1 MPKGDPGPPLE
12 GLRVLDLSRMLAG
25 PFCTALLADLGA
37 EVVKV
42 EAPGRGDDARH
53 FAPFRRG
60 ESAYFMLIN
69 RGKKGLTLNLKDPR
83 GLALLKR
90 LAEGADVVVE
100 NFRPGVAARLG
111 VDFES
116 LRAVNA
122 RLVYA
127 SISGF
132 GQEGPLAQRPA
143 YDIIAQAMSG
153 LMSVTGEADG
163 PPTRV
168 GESYGDLCAG
178 LFAAW
183 AILAALHGRARSGRG
198 QHLDIAMTDSLLSMM
213 VTALSLQLYGD
224 APPQRIGNRHPMS
237 APYDAFPARDGHVI
251 VASANDAIFAR
262 LAQAIGRPDLPLDPR
277 FEDETARAAN
287 EPALRAVIAAWTQAR
302 SVAEAVAQLDDAGV
316 PAAPVLSVAEAIE
329 SEHVRMRG
337 LLATARHPVAGEVR
351 LVRQP
356 VLFSDAPRRAPA
368 PAPAPTLG
376 QHTDE
381 LLGALLDVAEIAALR
396 RDGVV

>member
-1 MPKGDPGPPLE
+1 VPKEDPAAPLA
-12 GLRVLDLSRMLAG
+12 GLRILDLSRMLAG

-37 EVVKV
+37 EVIKV

-53 FAPFRRG
+53 FAPFRGG

-69 RGKKGLTLNLKDPR
+69 RGKKSVTLNLKDRR
-83 GLALLKR
+83 GLAVLNT
-90 LAEGADVVVE
+90 LAASADVVVE

-111 VDFES
+111 VDYRS
-116 LRAVNA
+116 LRRLNP

-132 GQEGPLAQRPA
+132 GQDGPLAQRPA

-153 LMSVTGEADG
+153 LMSMTGAPDG

-168 GESYGDLCAG
+168 GESFGDLCAG
-178 LFAAW
+178 LFASW
-183 AILAALHGRARSGRG
+183 GILAALQGRAESGRG
-198 QHLDIAMTDSLLSMM
+198 QHLDIAMTDSLFSMM

-224 APPQRIGNRHPMS
+224 EPPRRIGNRHPMS
-237 APYDAFPARDGHVI
+237 APYDAYPAQDGHVI

-262 LAQAIGRPDLPLDPR
+262 LSEAIGRPELPSDQR
-277 FEDETARAAN
+277 FDSETRRAAN
-287 EPALRAVIAAWTQAR
+287 EPALRAVIAGWTGAR
-302 SVAEAVAQLDDAGV
+302 SVAEAVATLDAAGV
-316 PAAPVLSVAEAIE
+316 PAAPVLSVAEAVA
-329 SEHVRMRG
+329 SAHVRTRG
-337 LLATARHPVAGEVR
+337 LLTTAQHPAAGEIR

-356 VLFSDAPRRAPA
+356 VQFSDAPGRP

-381 LLGALLDVAEIAALR
+381 LLGDLLGAEAVGALR
-396 RDGVV
+396 RDGVI

>member
-1 MPKGDPGPPLE
+1 VPKNDPAAPLA
-12 GLRVLDLSRMLAG
+12 GLRILDLSRMLAG

-37 EVVKV
+37 EVIKV

-53 FAPFRRG
+53 FAPFLGG

-69 RGKKGLTLNLKDPR
+69 RGKKSVTLNLKDPR
-83 GLALLKR
+83 GLAVLNT
-90 LAEGADVVVE
+90 LAESADVVVE

-111 VDFES
+111 VDYES
-116 LRAVNA
+116 LRRLNP

-132 GQEGPLAQRPA
+132 GQDGPLSQRPA

-153 LMSVTGEADG
+153 LMSMTGAPDG

-178 LFAAW
+178 LFASW
-183 AILAALHGRARSGRG
+183 GILAALQGRAQTGRG
-198 QHLDIAMTDSLLSMM
+198 QHLDIAMTDSLFSMM

-224 APPQRIGNRHPMS
+224 TPPQRVGNRHPMS
-237 APYDAFPARDGHVI
+237 APYDAYPAQDGHVI
-251 VASANDAIFAR
+251 IASANDAIFSR
-262 LAQAIGRPDLPLDPR
+262 LAAAIGKPELPVDPR
-277 FEDETARAAN
+277 FENETRRAAN
-287 EPALRAVIAAWTQAR
+287 EPALRSVIIDWTGAHSVAAAVAALDAAGVPA
-302 SVAEAVAQLDDAGV
+302 SPVLSIAEAVA
-316 PAAPVLSVAEAIE
+316 
-329 SEHVRMRG
+329 SEHVRTRG
-337 LLATARHPVAGEVR
+337 LLATVQHPTAGEIR
-351 LVRQP
+351 LMRQP
-356 VLFSDAPRRAPA
+356 VQFLGAPRQT

-381 LLGALLDVAEIAALR
+381 LLGGLLGEEEIGALR
-396 RDGVV
+396 RDGVI

>member
-1 MPKGDPGPPLE
+1 MPKQDLTPPLS
-12 GLRVLDLSRMLAG
+12 GLRVLDVSRMLAG

-37 EVVKV
+37 EVIKV

-53 FAPFRRG
+53 FAPFQGG

-69 RGKKGLTLNLKDPR
+69 RGKKSVTLNLKDPR
-83 GLALLKR
+83 GLSAFNR
-90 LAEGADVVVE
+90 LAETVDVVVE

-111 VDFES
+111 VGYES
-116 LRAVNA
+116 LRGINP
-122 RLVYA
+122 RLIYA

-132 GQEGPLAQRPA
+132 GQDGPLSQRPA

-153 LMSVTGEADG
+153 LMSMTGAPDG

-178 LFAAW
+178 LFASW
-183 AILAALHGRARSGRG
+183 GILAALQGRAKTGRG
-198 QHLDIAMTDSLLSMM
+198 QHLDIAMTDSLFSMM

-224 APPQRIGNRHPMS
+224 EPPRRIGNRHPMS
-237 APYDAFPARDGHVI
+237 APYDAYPAEDGHI
-251 VASANDAIFAR
+251 IIASANDTIFAR
-262 LAQAIGRPDLPLDPR
+262 FSRAIGRPELASDPR
-277 FEDETARAAN
+277 FDSESRRAAN
-287 EPALRAVIAAWTQAR
+287 EPVLRDIIAGWTGAR
-302 SVAEAVAQLDDAGV
+302 SVAEAVAALDAAGV
-316 PAAPVLSVAEAIE
+316 PAAPVLSVAEAVA
-329 SEHVRMRG
+329 SEHVRTRG
-337 LLATARHPVAGEVR
+337 LLAAARHPVAGEIR

-356 VLFSDAPRRAPA
+356 VQFSGAPRQD

-381 LLGALLDVAEIAALR
+381 LLGDLLGADAVGTLR
-396 RDGVV
+396 RDGVI